1 MKQRFRTGGLAA
13 WSIHHP
19 VGVVMLTLTVII
31 FGLFSFKQLGINLLP
46 HIIAPDV
53 LVRIID
59 PGVPASIMEDRV
71 TRQLEEQLAITEDA
85 IAINSQTSEGRS
97 AVDLSFPYGTDINNA
112 LRDASIRLDRAKR
125 FLPENDEAPVIYKR
139 DPTQIP
145 VMELVISS
153 NTLTSVELR
162 SWADYTF
169 AKWFLNL
176 PGVASAEVGGGLQ
189 REIQIIPDQEK
200 LANIGLSLQDFA
212 QQIQQQNVDSPGG
225 RMIATRQEITTRAE
239 GRFQS
244 LEEIKQ
250 LPLQITKTADA
261 ISGNNSDNISTVD
274 ASVRVH
280 DVAQVI
286 DKHKDER
293 LRIRLNKIPGIKISI
308 QKHPHANTVAVVNE
322 VKHRIKNLQAQNAIP
337 EGITLAIVAD
347 QSIFVR
353 HAINNATLAAGAGA
367 LLAMIVIYL
376 FLGSLL
382 RTLIIGTAIPIGVL
396 VTFIILQSLGLTLN
410 IMTLGGLALGMGLL
424 IDSTIVM
431 LENITRHQAA
441 GNTSNTDARSSAI
454 MAAIEVN
461 SPIVASTSTNLGALF
476 PFLFIGGMAG
486 MLFQELIITITSA
499 MLASLVVAITLVP
512 ALGAKVKYQRKKTN
526 LINKLVGYIKVK
538 YNNNAD
544 HFLNNPFKTFTI
556 FCLLFVLA
564 LYQIN
569 NTKRI
574 DLPRVDEG
582 KILMSITGDPGM
594 QLDEMDSSV
603 DQIEDLLL
611 QQKEVLTLFTTAGGF
626 VFGRSEYENSN
637 YSSLKVQLVPSDQR
651 LMSSDLWV
659 SQIKKEID
667 ALKLTGFKIRLR
679 VAGVRGLHLKRGSD
693 DVSIHIR
700 GDNLDTLREL
710 ATEAV
715 NLLEPVTGLRNLT
728 HSYEEVKEEL
738 NIRIDRKRAAKFG
751 VDASIIGQALK
762 IALDGEIISNYIE
775 GDKDFDIR
783 MRLPRRDSYNPNVL
797 QNLMVDYKNNNAIR
811 LGDVAHI
818 SRAPTASSIIR
829 SQQQRIVE
837 ISASYD
843 ADASQREVLAAVMAK
858 LSELDLP
865 NGYVLYDNDTNK
877 TLEEGQKTGLIVL
890 FLAIFLVFVVM
901 AVQYES
907 LINPLII
914 MLSIPF
920 AATGVALGL
929 FLNADMS
936 ISMTVWLG
944 LIMLTGIVVNN
955 AIVLVEQIELERLKL
970 EQAKPEQL
978 KNREHKKSSLLNTA
992 IKNAAALRLRPILM
1006 TTLTTVFGMM
1016 PLAIGL
1022 GEGSE
1027 MLQPLAFV
1035 VVWGLSFSLLVSLI
1049 LVPSLYALFHRKKFF
1064 KTHLVTT

>member
-19 VGVVMLTLTVII
+19 VGITMLTLTVII

-145 VMELVISS
+145 VLEIVISS
-153 NTLTSVELR
+153 NTLSSVELR

-169 AKWFLNL
+169 SKWFLNL
-176 PGVASAEVGGGLQ
+176 PGIASAEVGGGLQ

-200 LANIGLSLQDFA
+200 LANVGLSLQDFA
-212 QQIQQQNVDSPGG
+212 RQIKQQNIDSPGG

-239 GRFQS
+239 GRFRS

-250 LPLQITKTADA
+250 LPLQTSKAME
-261 ISGNNSDNISTVD
+261 NSSSDSSTLD
-274 ASVRVH
+274 ASIRVQ

-293 LRIRLNKIPGIKISI
+293 LRIRLNKIPGIKLSI
-308 QKHPHANTVAVVNE
+308 QKQPHANTVAVVDE
-322 VKHRIKNLQAQNAIP
+322 VKHRIHTLKAQNTIP
-337 EGITLAIVAD
+337 DDIKLAIVAD
-347 QSIFVR
+347 QSVFVR
-353 HAINNATLAAGAGA
+353 HAINNAALAASSGA
-367 LLAMIVIYL
+367 LLAMVVIYL

-396 VTFIILQSLGLTLN
+396 VTFIIMQSLGLTLN

-431 LENITRHQAA
+431 LENITRHQAQ
-441 GNTSNTDARSSAI
+441 GNTSDEDAVN
-454 MAAIEVN
+454 AAIEVN

-476 PFLFIGGMAG
+476 PFLFIGGMTG

-512 ALGAKVKYQRKKTN
+512 ALGAKVKYQRIKDNIFSK
-526 LINKLVGYIKVK
+526 LINYFKVI
-538 YNNNAD
+538 YSNNAD
-544 HFLNNPFKTFTI
+544 LFLNHPGKTFSV
-556 FCLLFVLA
+556 FCLLFLLA
-564 LYQIN
+564 VYQIY

-574 DLPRVDEG
+574 DLPLVDEG
-582 KILMSITGDPGM
+582 KINMSITGDPGM
-594 QLDEMDSSV
+594 QLDEMDSAV

-611 QQKEVLTLFTTAGGF
+611 QHREVLSLFTIAGGF

-637 YSSLKVQLVPSDQR
+637 YSSITVQLVPSEQR
-651 LMSSDLWV
+651 SKSSDLWA
-659 SQIKKEID
+659 SQIREEIN
-667 ALKLTGFKIRLR
+667 ALNLTGFKVNLR
-679 VAGVRGLHLKRGSD
+679 VAGVRGLHLTRGSD

-700 GDNLDTLREL
+700 GDKLNTLREL
-710 ATEAV
+710 GTQAV
-715 NLLEPVTGLRNLT
+715 SLLESVEGLRNLT

-738 NIRIDRKRAAKFG
+738 NIRIDRQRAAEFG
-751 VDASIIGQALK
+751 VDATIIGQALQ

-775 GDKDFDIR
+775 DDKDFDIR
-783 MRLPRRDSYNPNVL
+783 MRLPRVNSYNPNVL
-797 QNLMVDYKNNNAIR
+797 QNLLIDYKNGNAIR
-811 LGDVAHI
+811 LGDVAYV
-818 SRAPTASSIIR
+818 SRSPTASRIVR

-843 ADASQREVLAAVMAK
+843 ADANQSKVLATVMSK
-858 LSELDLP
+858 LSQLELP
-865 NGYVLYDNDTNK
+865 TGYVLYDNDTNK

-907 LINPLII
+907 LLNPLII

-920 AATGVALGL
+920 AATGIAVGL
-929 FLNADMS
+929 FFNADMS
-936 ISMTVWLG
+936 ISMPVWLG

-970 EQAKPEQL
+970 EPVKPEQQTGRIN
-978 KNREHKKSSLLNTA
+978 KYSLLNEA

-1035 VVWGLSFSLLVSLI
+1035 VVWGLSFSLFVSLI
-1049 LVPSLYALFHRKKFF
+1049 LVPSLYALFHRK
-1064 KTHLVTT
+1064 LAN